1 MTVIKA
7 NDICLS
13 FCEKRNGNAALHLD
27 ITREGAIT
35 MEEKIPELTLTPD
48 LAAEP
53 ALEVVV
59 AEETKPAQPAGPD
72 LSALSPAEQQ
82 AVLDFA
88 EKIDLK
94 DSGVVL
100 QYGAAAQKNIAD
112 FSESTLNAV
121 RTKDLG
127 ELGDMVTDL
136 VTELKGFSVEEE
148 EKKGIFGLFKKATNN
163 IATMKA
169 KYDKAEVNVD
179 KIAGELEK
187 HQVVL
192 MKDVA
197 LLDQMYDKNLEYFK
211 QLTMYILAGEK
222 KLQDERAT
230 TLAQLY
236 EKAQSSGLAED
247 AQTAKDY
254 AALCDRFEKKLHDL
268 KLTRQI
274 SLQMGPQIRMIQNN
288 DTLMT
293 EKIQTSLVNTIPL
306 WKSQM
311 VLALGISHS
320 KQAMEAQRAVSD
332 MTNDLLKKNADMLKI
347 ATVETAKE
355 SERGIVDIE
364 TLQHTNQTLISTLD
378 EVMAIQ
384 TEGRQKRLAAEVELQ
399 RIEGELKQKLLE
411 VRVK

>member
-1 MTVIKA
+1 M
-7 NDICLS
+7 
-13 FCEKRNGNAALHLD
+13 
-27 ITREGAIT
+27 

-48 LAAEP
+48 LAAAP
-53 ALEVVV
+53 AVEVVV
-59 AEETKPAQPAGPD
+59 AEETVPAVPAGPD
-72 LSALSPAEQQ
+72 LSGLSPAEQK

-88 EKIDLK
+88 EKIDLR

-121 RTKDLG
+121 RTKDMG
-127 ELGDMVTDL
+127 ELGNMVTDL
-136 VTELKGFSVEEE
+136 VTELQGFSAEEEDKKGFL
-148 EKKGIFGLFKKATNN
+148 GLFKKAGTNL
-163 IATMKA
+163 ATMKA
-169 KYDKAEVNVD
+169 KYEKAEVNVD
-179 KIAGELEK
+179 KIAGELEQ

-211 QLTMYILAGEK
+211 QLSMYILAGEK
-222 KLQDERAT
+222 KLQEERTT
-230 TLAQLY
+230 TLAAMY
-236 EKAQSSGLAED
+236 DKARTSGLPED
-247 AQTAKDY
+247 AQAANDY
-254 AALCDRFEKKLHDL
+254 AALCDRFEKKLYDL

-274 SLQMGPQIRMIQNN
+274 SIQMGPQIRMIQNN

-311 VLALGISHS
+311 VLALGITHS
-320 KQAMEAQRAVSD
+320 KQAMEAQRAATD
-332 MTNDLLKKNADMLKI
+332 MTNALLKKNADMLKI

-355 SERGIVDIE
+355 AERGIVDIE
-364 TLQHTNQTLISTLD
+364 TLQHTNQSLISTLD

-384 TEGRQKRLAAEVELQ
+384 TEGRQKRREAEVELR

-411 VRVK
+411 VR

>member
-1 MTVIKA
+1 
-7 NDICLS
+7 
-13 FCEKRNGNAALHLD
+13 
-27 ITREGAIT
+27 

-100 QYGAAAQKNIAD
+100 QYGVAAQKNIAD

-364 TLQHTNQTLISTLD
+364 TLQHTNQALISTLD

>member
-1 MTVIKA
+1 
-7 NDICLS
+7 
-13 FCEKRNGNAALHLD
+13 
-27 ITREGAIT
+27 

-48 LAAEP
+48 LGKAPEME
-53 ALEVVV
+53 LVV
-59 AEETKPAQPAGPD
+59 AEETKPAKPAGPD
-72 LSALSPAEQQ
+72 LSGLSPAEQK

-127 ELGDMVTDL
+127 ELGDMVTNL

-148 EKKGIFGLFKKATNN
+148 EKKGLFGLFKKTSNS

-179 KIAGELEK
+179 KIAEELEK

-211 QLTMYILAGEK
+211 QLSMYILAGEK

-236 EKAQSSGLAED
+236 DKARETGLPED
-247 AQTAKDY
+247 AQAANDY
-254 AALCDRFEKKLHDL
+254 AALCDRFEKKLYDL

-274 SLQMGPQIRMIQNN
+274 SIQMGPQIRMIQNN

-347 ATVETAKE
+347 ATIETAKE

-364 TLQHTNQTLISTLD
+364 TLQHTNESLISTLD
-378 EVMAIQ
+378 EVMVIQ
-384 TEGRQKRLAAEVELQ
+384 AEGRQKRREAEVELQ

-411 VRVK
+411 VRG